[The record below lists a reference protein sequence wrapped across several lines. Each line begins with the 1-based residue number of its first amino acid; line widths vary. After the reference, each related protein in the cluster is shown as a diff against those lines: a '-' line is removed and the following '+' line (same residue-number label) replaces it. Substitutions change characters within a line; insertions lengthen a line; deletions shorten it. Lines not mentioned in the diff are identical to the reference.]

1 MKKGLKGLK
10 RSIVVFFVLATIS
23 FYIIIN
29 KGHVGSYALVRLD
42 DSGTESET
50 GEAIIPQISIELEK
64 EYLSSKDKKDTC
76 EVTVTK
82 DGELVT
88 DGATIISSNTEVAK
102 INDDNEVIPVGDGKA
117 TITAKYDGL
126 EVSKDIKVITPIKSM
141 SFTSTRSSIK
151 VGKDLQMKLQLTPSN
166 ASTSTLSYE
175 SSDESIATVDASG
188 IVTGVSKGK
197 VTITVRDSYTET
209 EKKINLNITK

>member
-29 KGHVGSYALVRLD
+29 KGHVGSYALVKLD

-50 GEAIIPQISIELEK
+50 GEAITPQISIELEK

-126 EVSKDIKVITPIKSM
+126 EASKDIKVITPIKSM